1 MYLLYFHFIHPC
13 VISFCYFTSF
23 LGQVIK
29 KIVPCCN
36 ATCDRR
42 EESATCT
49 CYWCE
54 GFCHLVCYD
63 TVIECSHS
71 CAPKFRND
79 PLKQRGGVKLA
90 AKVAKVK
97 KIGEWLY

>member
-42 EESATCT
+42 EESATCS
-49 CYWCE
+49 CYWCDE
-54 GFCHLVCYD
+54 FCHLVCYD